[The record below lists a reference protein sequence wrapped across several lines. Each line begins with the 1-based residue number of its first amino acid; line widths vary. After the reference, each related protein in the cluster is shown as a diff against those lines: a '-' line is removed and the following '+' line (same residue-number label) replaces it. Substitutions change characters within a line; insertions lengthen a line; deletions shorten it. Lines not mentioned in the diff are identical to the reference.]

1 MSIDYEARITLKYS
15 LKMEARVKN
24 STEENVTNLSTGISW
39 FLKVAYQSWIRLS
52 SSCAFVNFVY
62 RWLK

>member
-24 STEENVTNLSTGISW
+24 STEENVTNLSIGIS
-39 FLKVAYQSWIRLS
+39 
-52 SSCAFVNFVY
+52 
-62 RWLK
+62 